1 MEIKVV
7 NKNRALGELWNP
19 YQNAWRIDGESGQ
32 EILQTS
38 QNISLNVKKN
48 TIIYLRHSTQLVP
61 SATYIYATK
70 NC

>member
-1 MEIKVV
+1 M

-32 EILQTS
+32 EIMQTS
-38 QNISLNVKKN
+38 LNNSLNVKKI
-48 TIIYLRHSTQLVP
+48 TIHYIRHSTKLVP
-61 SATYIYATK
+61 SATSVTFMLQK